1 MKKWVVMLLVFLVSG
16 CAVWQPTNG
25 LYNGAGYTVDLPKG
39 WMATKDPKS
48 LNITR
53 DGLPLQQVNVYII
66 DITKL
71 EKENEKILSKSM
83 LPQELAERVL
93 DRMRSNKSVSQFTV
107 VENVPAQ
114 IGGKEGFR
122 VVYTFRQDKVR
133 YREIYYGMLQG
144 ETYYRISYSAPV
156 RYYFDKDVAVFEEIV
171 KSFKLDEKAGAVA
184 VK

>member
-1 MKKWVVMLLVFLVSG
+1 MGKWIAMLIVVLVTG
-16 CAVWQPTNG
+16 CAVWQQTNG
-25 LYNGAGYTVDLPKG
+25 PFSGAGYTLDLPKG

-53 DGLPLQQVNVYII
+53 DGLPLQHIYVYIT

-71 EKENEKILSKSM
+71 EMDNNKILKKGM
-83 LPQELAERVL
+83 LPQELSEKVL
-93 DRMRSNKSVSQFTV
+93 DRMRSNKRVSQFTV

-114 IGGKEGFR
+114 VGGKEGFR
-122 VVYTFRQDKVR
+122 VVYTYRQDKVR
-133 YREIYYGMLQG
+133 YRDIYYGMLQG

-171 KSFKLDEKAGAVA
+171 KSFKLEEKTGRY
-184 VK
+184 